1 MKFITKIGRYL
12 IWFFLSIFSGMGWMR
27 IELGK
32 PISATGFFA
41 IFNGLDVLIMICI
54 GGVIG
59 LISFIPFVLIDL
71 WYIRRKIETKLNQ
84 NIIRILSIIILSG
97 IITFIHYVLEFI
109 LNWI

>member
-1 MKFITKIGRYL
+1 MKVIATIIQNL
-12 IWFFLSIFSGMGWMR
+12 IWLFLSVFSGMGWMR

-32 PISATGFFA
+32 PINSTGFFA
-41 IFNGLDVLIMICI
+41 IFNGLDVFIMICI

-59 LISFIPFVLIDL
+59 LISFVPFVLLDL

-84 NIIRILSIIILSG
+84 NIIRILSIIILSA
-97 IITFIHYVLEFI
+97 IITVIHYVLEFI

>member
-1 MKFITKIGRYL
+1 MKFIIKIGRYL
-12 IWFFLSIFSGMGWMR
+12 IWFFINIFSAMGWMR

-32 PISATGFFA
+32 PINATGFFA
-41 IFNGLDVLIMICI
+41 IFNGLDVFIMICI

-59 LISFIPFVLIDL
+59 LISFVPFVLIDL